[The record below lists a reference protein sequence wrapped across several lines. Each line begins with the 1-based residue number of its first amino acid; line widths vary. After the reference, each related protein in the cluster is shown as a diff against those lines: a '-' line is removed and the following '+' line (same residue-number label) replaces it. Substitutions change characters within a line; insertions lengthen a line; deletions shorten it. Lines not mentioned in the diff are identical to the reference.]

1 MMLSSIHAYRLA
13 GYTLRPASRRML
25 SDMASAHA
33 PSAAGPSVFT
43 SVSFFRFAEIK
54 DADVDSIIS
63 LAKQNFQEKGIKGTL
78 LLSNEGYNGQFALPE
93 GTVSS
98 FCADLAAINHA
109 LFSDIDINVGKTID
123 YNATPMPFPF
133 KKLIVRRKKGALTD
147 GLSEEVAQSIDW
159 TQPGPEMP
167 PNEWHK
173 TVTCV
178 DKDAPVVLLGQMT
191 RFLLQCSAN
200 SFTYRFR
207 RTFNIDCRNNY
218 ESDVGLFEGATPLN
232 TTYFRETWD
241 KLHEVLQGVEKDAKI
256 LTYCTGGIRCVKV
269 KFLFCVQ
276 SVTRKKD

>member
-1 MMLSSIHAYRLA
+1 MLIRLFVSLMILSSIHAFRLA

-25 SDMASAHA
+25 SDIASAHA
-33 PSAAGPSVFT
+33 PSAGPSVFT
-43 SVSFFRFAEIK
+43 SLSFFRFVEIK

-93 GTVSS
+93 GTVPS

-123 YNATPMPFPF
+123 YDATPMPFPF

-159 TQPGPEMP
+159 TRPGPEMS
-167 PNEWHK
+167 PNDWHK

-191 RFLLQCSAN
+191 RCMFLSA
-200 SFTYRFR
+200 SCLPFGFVVFFIY
-207 RTFNIDCRNNY
+207 
-218 ESDVGLFEGATPLN
+218 S
-232 TTYFRETWD
+232 
-241 KLHEVLQGVEKDAKI
+241 
-256 LTYCTGGIRCVKV
+256 
-269 KFLFCVQ
+269 
-276 SVTRKKD
+276 